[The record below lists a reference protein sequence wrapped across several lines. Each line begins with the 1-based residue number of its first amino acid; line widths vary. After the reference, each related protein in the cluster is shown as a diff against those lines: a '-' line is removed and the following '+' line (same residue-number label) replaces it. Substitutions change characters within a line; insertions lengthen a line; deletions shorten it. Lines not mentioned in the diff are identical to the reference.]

1 MKNTLYLSK
10 NGDQRNFILQGI
22 DVNANNPIVEISMF
36 SLVNQINNVERI
48 RYKGIP
54 LKIPIKKIEMSFLD
68 K

>member
-1 MKNTLYLSK
+1 MKKTLYLSK